1 MDAVTGLLAVLAV
14 VGTLLLLDV
23 LAIRFGADSR
33 DRIDDDWIR
42 PTFPIGS
49 FPFWR

>member
-1 MDAVTGLLAVLAV
+1 MDAIIGLFAVLLA

-23 LAIRFGADSR
+23 LAIRFGVDSR
-33 DRIDDDWIR
+33 DPIGDDRIR